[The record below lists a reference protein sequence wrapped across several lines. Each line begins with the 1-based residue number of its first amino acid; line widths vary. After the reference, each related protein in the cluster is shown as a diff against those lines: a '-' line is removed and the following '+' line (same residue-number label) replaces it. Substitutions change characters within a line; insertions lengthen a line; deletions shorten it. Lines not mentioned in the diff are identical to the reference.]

1 MPARLADQLQDR
13 QEFLDLARFL
23 SLLGRPG
30 PYANDESPVIRKWR
44 FVTAAQSTSIP
55 QEQASWMPAYSLVN
69 GTLPLQDLDGGAVVF
84 ARGFV
89 TVQAAGAVK
98 LLLNDTRGLRLWVDG
113 REISDLA
120 APIKLS
126 PGRRTF
132 TFSVNRSRR
141 GMTGLRAE
149 LAQAPGSPV
158 KFRPEGGI

>member
-1 MPARLADQLQDR
+1 
-13 QEFLDLARFL
+13 
-23 SLLGRPG
+23 
-30 PYANDESPVIRKWR
+30 
-44 FVTAAQSTSIP
+44 
-55 QEQASWMPAYSLVN
+55 MPAYSLVN

-120 APIKLS
+120 APMELS
-126 PGRRTF
+126 QGRRTF

-141 GMTGLRAE
+141 GKTGLRVE
-149 LAQAPGSPV
+149 LAQAPGSPA